1 MEFLVHFDTSRV
13 YALPAA
19 ERDDLINRQ
28 QERGRELVSKGTI
41 RHLWDLAPAG
51 QQGGVGIWA
60 AEDADGLEAVLTSLP
75 IRPYIDIEVTP
86 LAIHPLMAQ
95 VS

>member
-1 MEFLVHFDTSRV
+1 
-13 YALPAA
+13 
-19 ERDDLINRQ
+19 
-28 QERGRELVSKGTI
+28 
-41 RHLWDLAPAG
+41 LWDLAPAG
-51 QQGGVGIWA
+51 RQGGVGIWA

-86 LAIHPLMAQ
+86 LATHPLMAQ

>member
-1 MEFLVHFDTSRV
+1 
-13 YALPAA
+13 
-19 ERDDLINRQ
+19 
-28 QERGRELVSKGTI
+28 VSKGTI

-51 QQGGVGIWA
+51 QQGGVGIWV

-86 LAIHPLMAQ
+86 LATHPLMVQ